1 MKEVSKEESFFK
13 KQKKKKKRQLIED
26 RKEELLYAEDFPRL
40 RKNKKKNH
48 AKSKESWWQ

>member
-1 MKEVSKEESFFK
+1 VNEVSKEESFFK

-26 RKEELLYAEDFPRL
+26 RKEELLYSEDFPRL
-40 RKNKKKNH
+40 KKDTKKKH